1 VTSQGLD
8 SLPVEVDA
16 WSAELPVGVEAVDEA
31 AEVTDQR
38 FEAGTAFLDPF
49 LQRLVP
55 SRPHESATP
64 STRACSEAQK
74 ASGSVDGHLA
84 PLATAWLTGGLPD
97 DGCSAQRKPAWL
109 AIRFF
114 VGCALIIPMI
124 IQTILLDPSGAV
136 WSRLDRQAI
145 HREQARSVWSH
156 PGRRRASDS

>member
-1 VTSQGLD
+1 MESPRGQGGVEVVEERVVDERIHRGGVTSQGLD

-16 WSAELPVGVEAVDEA
+16 WPAELPVGVEAVDEA

-97 DGCSAQRKPAWL
+97 DGCSA
-109 AIRFF
+109 
-114 VGCALIIPMI
+114 
-124 IQTILLDPSGAV
+124 
-136 WSRLDRQAI
+136 
-145 HREQARSVWSH
+145 
-156 PGRRRASDS
+156 